1 VVAVPPSL
9 FRWSSKVAGRAELGQ
24 RGEDE
29 AARYLKRLGYRIISR
44 RERVLRGDID
54 IIALDGRTVV
64 FVEVRSRSSTAHGHP
79 VETIDQKKQ
88 RRLVDLANAY
98 IRRHRLEDCS
108 VRIDVVTVT
117 FETPVADTRWRLR
130 QPRPLV
136 EHFQNAFD
144 SPW

>member
-1 VVAVPPSL
+1 MRPSRDTL
-9 FRWSSKVAGRAELGQ
+9 GR

-29 AARYLKRLGYRIISR
+29 AAKYLRSIGYRIVSQ

-54 IIALDGRTVV
+54 LVALDGRTVV
-64 FVEVRSRSSTAHGHP
+64 FVEVRTRSDTLHGHP
-79 VETIDQKKQ
+79 AETVGPRKQ
-88 RRLVDLANAY
+88 RRVAELANAY

-117 FETPVADTRWRLR
+117 FDAPDGRPV
-130 QPRPLV
+130 V
-136 EHFQNAFD
+136 EHFQNAFE